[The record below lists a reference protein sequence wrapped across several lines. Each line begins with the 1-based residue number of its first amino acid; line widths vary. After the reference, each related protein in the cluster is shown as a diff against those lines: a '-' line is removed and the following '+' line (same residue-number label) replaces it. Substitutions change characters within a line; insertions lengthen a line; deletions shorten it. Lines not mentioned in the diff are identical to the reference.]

1 MPEEIVFLSFTSI
14 VAVTTIAFGIMRSIN
29 KHLDRKMKAE
39 QGSVGNE
46 HLLAEVDE
54 LRTRLEGW
62 DELRERVA
70 DVEERLDFAERLLAD
85 GKRRDQLRAES

>member
-29 KHLDRKMKAE
+29 KQLDRKMKVEEAE
-39 QGSVGNE
+39 ME
-46 HLLAEVDE
+46 E
-54 LRTRLEGW
+54 LRTRLEGSE
-62 DELRERVA
+62 DLRERVA

-85 GKRRDQLRAES
+85 GKRRDQLRAGS